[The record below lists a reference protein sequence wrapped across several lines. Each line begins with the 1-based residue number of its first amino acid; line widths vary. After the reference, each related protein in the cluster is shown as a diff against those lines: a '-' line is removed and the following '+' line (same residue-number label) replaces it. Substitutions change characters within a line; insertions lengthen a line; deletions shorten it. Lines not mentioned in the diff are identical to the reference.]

1 MEEFVSFL
9 FSVGGI
15 TFVGFFFL
23 LIFIKK
29 LLIICH
35 PNEIVILSGRK
46 RSLPDGSI
54 VGYRIIRGGRAL
66 RIPIIEKAARMSLEV
81 IPIELHVSNC
91 YSKGGIPLTVNA
103 IANIKIDSKEPTL
116 GNSVERFL
124 GMKREEILQI
134 AKDTLEGNLRG
145 VLASLTPEEVN
156 EDRLKFAHTLIDEAE
171 DDLKQLGLQL
181 DTLKIQNVVDEAGYL
196 DSIGRRKTA
205 EVLAQARTAEAERQS
220 EAERAEAVSRQEAE
234 VAKAKSELA
243 IKNAQIDKDREIR
256 VNQTLAQQQIEI
268 ENNNLRVKKAELEKI
283 SIIKENEAQIAGEIT
298 KVKYEQ
304 EMEQERIALQQR
316 RLMADVIEPAR
327 AKKEATELE
336 AKAQAALILESGN
349 ANLEIF
355 KRTTE
360 LFQKAG
366 SDAERIM
373 ILNMFP
379 KILEQL
385 TSVVQD
391 VNIDRISVIDNGGQ
405 GSNGSGLSKV
415 INQLPS
421 AVVNFGEVVKNAT
434 GIDIFKQLQDS
445 KSPDTKE

>member
-405 GSNGSGLSKV
+405 GSDGSGLSKV

-445 KSPDTKE
+445 KTPDTKE